1 MTKIMQ
7 QRSVYIMSK
16 KVGMMVAN
24 GYEEV
29 EMLTVVDLLRRAG
42 MTCDI
47 ISVTGEKQLT
57 SSHKVTVLAD
67 LLYEEAD
74 FDSYDALAI
83 PGGMP
88 GTTNLGAH
96 AGVCEQLKKAHAAG
110 KLIAAICAAPTVFG
124 KLGLLEGK
132 KAICYPGMEDGL
144 TGAIVT
150 YEPAVRDGNI
160 ITSRGM
166 GTAIDFGLAIIAY
179 YEGEEAAASLAKKIV
194 FEV

>member
-1 MTKIMQ
+1 M
-7 QRSVYIMSK
+7 SSK

-42 MTCDI
+42 ITCDI
-47 ISVTGEKQLT
+47 ISVTGKKELT
-57 SSHKVTVLAD
+57 SSHRVTVVAD
-67 LLYEEAD
+67 LLYEDAD
-74 FDSYDALAI
+74 FDSYDALVI

-88 GTTNLGAH
+88 GTINLGAH
-96 AGVCEQLKKAHAAG
+96 EGVCEQLKKAYEGG

-132 KAICYPGMEDGL
+132 KAICYPSMEDQL
-144 TGAIVT
+144 TGADVT
-150 YEPAVRDGNI
+150 YESAVRDGNI

-166 GTAIDFGLAIIAY
+166 GTAIDFGLAILAY
-179 YEGEEAAASLAKKIV
+179 YEGEEAAAALAKKIV
-194 FEV
+194 YEA

>member
-1 MTKIMQ
+1 
-7 QRSVYIMSK
+7 MSK

-29 EMLTVVDLLRRAG
+29 EMLTVVDLLRRAD

-47 ISVTGEKQLT
+47 ISVTGEKELT
-57 SSHKVTVLAD
+57 SSHKVTVIAD
-67 LLYEEAD
+67 LMYEEAD

-88 GTTNLGAH
+88 GTINLGAH
-96 AGVCEQLKKAHAAG
+96 AGVCEQLKKACAEG

-124 KLGLLEGK
+124 KLGLLQGK
-132 KAICYPGMEDGL
+132 RAICYPGMEDQL
-144 TGAIVT
+144 TGADVT

-166 GTAIDFGLAIIAY
+166 GTAIDFGLAILAY
-179 YEGEEAAASLAKKIV
+179 FEGEDAAASLAEKIV
-194 FEV
+194 YGV

>member
-1 MTKIMQ
+1 M
-7 QRSVYIMSK
+7 MSNK

-42 MTCDI
+42 MTCEI
-47 ISVTGEKQLT
+47 ISVTGKKELT
-57 SSHKVTVLAD
+57 SSHQVTVLAD
-67 LLYEEAD
+67 LLFEDAD
-74 FDSYDALAI
+74 FDSYDALVI

-96 AGVCEQLKKAHAAG
+96 AGVCEQLKKACADG

-124 KLGLLEGK
+124 KLGLLGGK
-132 KAICYPGMEDGL
+132 KAICYPGMEDQL
-144 TGAIVT
+144 TGAVVT

-166 GTAIDFGLAIIAY
+166 GTAIDFGLAIVAY
-179 YEGEEAAASLAKKIV
+179 YEGEEAAAGLAEKIV
-194 FEV
+194 YEV

>member
-1 MTKIMQ
+1 
-7 QRSVYIMSK
+7 MSK
-16 KVGMMVAN
+16 KIGMMVAN

-47 ISVTGEKQLT
+47 ISVSGEKELT
-57 SSHKVTVLAD
+57 SSHKVTVIAD

-74 FDSYDALAI
+74 FDGYDALAI

-96 AGVCEQLKKAHAAG
+96 AGVCEQLKKAYADG
-110 KLIAAICAAPTVFG
+110 RMIAAICAAPTVFG

-132 KAICYPGMEDGL
+132 KAICYPGMEDQL
-144 TGAIVT
+144 TGAEVT

-179 YEGEEAAASLAKKIV
+179 YEGEEAAAALAEKIV
-194 FEV
+194 YEV

>member
-1 MTKIMQ
+1 
-7 QRSVYIMSK
+7 MSK
-16 KVGMMVAN
+16 KIGMMVAN

-47 ISVTGEKQLT
+47 ISVSGEKELT
-57 SSHKVTVLAD
+57 SSHKVTVIAD
-67 LLYEEAD
+67 LLYEKAD

-96 AGVCEQLKKAHAAG
+96 AGVCEQLKKAYADG
-110 KLIAAICAAPTVFG
+110 RMIAAICAAPTVFG

-132 KAICYPGMEDGL
+132 KAICYPGMEDQL
-144 TGAIVT
+144 TGAEVT

-179 YEGEEAAASLAKKIV
+179 YEGEEAAAALAEKIV
-194 FEV
+194 YEV

>member
-1 MTKIMQ
+1 
-7 QRSVYIMSK
+7 MSSK
-16 KVGMMVAN
+16 RVGMMVAN

-47 ISVTGEKQLT
+47 ISVTGKKELT
-57 SSHKVTVLAD
+57 SSHKVTVIAD
-67 LLYEEAD
+67 LLFEDAD
-74 FDSYDALAI
+74 FDSYDALVI

-96 AGVCEQLKKAHAAG
+96 AGVCEQLKKAYADG

-124 KLGLLEGK
+124 KLGLLEDK
-132 KAICYPGMEDGL
+132 KAICYPGMEDQL
-144 TGAIVT
+144 TGARVT

-166 GTAIDFGLAIIAY
+166 GTAIDFGLEIIAY
-179 YEGEEAAASLAKKIV
+179 YEGREAAAELAEKV
-194 FEV
+194 VYEA

>member
-1 MTKIMQ
+1 
-7 QRSVYIMSK
+7 MSK
-16 KVGMMVAN
+16 KIGMMVAN

-47 ISVTGEKQLT
+47 ISVSGEKELT
-57 SSHKVTVLAD
+57 SSHKVTVIAD

-96 AGVCEQLKKAHAAG
+96 AGVCEQLKKAYADG
-110 KLIAAICAAPTVFG
+110 RMIAAICAAPTVFG

-132 KAICYPGMEDGL
+132 KAICYPGMEDQL
-144 TGAIVT
+144 TGVEVT

-179 YEGEEAAASLAKKIV
+179 YEGEEAAAALAEKIV
-194 FEV
+194 YEV

>member
-1 MTKIMQ
+1 
-7 QRSVYIMSK
+7 MSNK

-42 MTCDI
+42 ITCDI
-47 ISVTGEKQLT
+47 ISVTGESTLT
-57 SSHKVTVLAD
+57 SSHRVTVEAD
-67 LLYEEAD
+67 LQYEEAD
-74 FDSYDALAI
+74 FDSYDALVI

-88 GTTNLGAH
+88 GTINLGEH
-96 AGVCEQLKKAHAAG
+96 AGVCGQLKKAYEAG

-132 KAICYPGMEDGL
+132 KAICYPGMEEQL

-150 YEPAVRDGNI
+150 CEPAVCDGNI

-166 GTAIDFGLAIIAY
+166 GTAINFGLAIVAY
-179 YEGEEAAASLAKKIV
+179 FEGEEASAELAEKIV
-194 FEV
+194 YGA

>member
-1 MTKIMQ
+1 M
-7 QRSVYIMSK
+7 MSNK

-42 MTCDI
+42 MSCEI
-47 ISVTGEKQLT
+47 ISVTGKKELT
-57 SSHKVTVLAD
+57 SSHQVTVLAD
-67 LLYEEAD
+67 LLFEDAD
-74 FDSYDALAI
+74 FDSYDALVI

-96 AGVCEQLKKAHAAG
+96 AGVCEQLKKAFADG

-132 KAICYPGMEDGL
+132 KAICYPGMEKQL
-144 TGAIVT
+144 TGALVT

-166 GTAIDFGLAIIAY
+166 GTAIDFGLAIVAY
-179 YEGEEAAASLAKKIV
+179 YEGKEAAAGLAEKIV
-194 FEV
+194 YEV

>member
-1 MTKIMQ
+1 
-7 QRSVYIMSK
+7 MSDK
-16 KVGMMVAN
+16 RVGMMVAD

-47 ISVTGEKQLT
+47 ISVTGNKELT
-57 SSHKVTVLAD
+57 SSHEVRVAAD

-74 FDSYDALAI
+74 FDSYDALVI

-88 GTTNLGAH
+88 GTTNLGQH
-96 AGVCEQLKKAHAAG
+96 AGVCQQLKQAYADG

-132 KAICYPGMEDGL
+132 CAICYPGMEDQL
-144 TGAIVT
+144 TGAKVT

-166 GTAIDFGLAIIAY
+166 GTAIDFGLEILAY
-179 YEGEEAAASLAKKIV
+179 YEGREAAEDLAKKIV
-194 FEV
+194 YEG

>member
-1 MTKIMQ
+1 M
-7 QRSVYIMSK
+7 SSK

-47 ISVTGEKQLT
+47 ISVTGEKELT
-57 SSHKVTVLAD
+57 SSHKVTVIAD
-67 LLYEEAD
+67 LMYEEAD
-74 FDSYDALAI
+74 FDSYDALVI

-88 GTTNLGAH
+88 GTTNLGKH
-96 AGVCEQLKKAHAAG
+96 AGVCEQLKTACANG

-132 KAICYPGMEDGL
+132 KAICYPGMEDQL
-144 TGAIVT
+144 TGAEVT
-150 YEPAVRDGNI
+150 CESAVRDGNI

-179 YEGEEAAASLAKKIV
+179 YEGEEVAEDLAEKIV
-194 FEV
+194 YEV

>member
-1 MTKIMQ
+1 
-7 QRSVYIMSK
+7 MSDK

-47 ISVTGEKQLT
+47 ISVTGEKELT
-57 SSHKVTVLAD
+57 SSHRVTVAAD
-67 LLYEEAD
+67 LLYEDAD
-74 FDSYDALAI
+74 FDSYDALVI

-88 GTTNLGAH
+88 GTTNLGKH
-96 AGVCEQLKKAHAAG
+96 EGVCEQLKKAYAGG

-132 KAICYPGMEDGL
+132 KAICYPGMEDQL
-144 TGAIVT
+144 TGADVT
-150 YEPAVRDGNI
+150 YESAVRDGNI

-166 GTAIDFGLAIIAY
+166 GTAIDFGLEILAY
-179 YEGEEAAASLAKKIV
+179 YEGRGEAAALAKKIV
-194 FEV
+194 YEP

>member
-1 MTKIMQ
+1 
-7 QRSVYIMSK
+7 MSK

-42 MTCDI
+42 MTCDV
-47 ISVTGEKQLT
+47 ISVTGEKELT
-57 SSHKVTVLAD
+57 SSHKVTVIAD
-67 LLYEEAD
+67 LMYEEAD

-88 GTTNLGAH
+88 GTINLGAH
-96 AGVCEQLKKAHAAG
+96 AGVCEQLKKACADG

-124 KLGLLEGK
+124 KLGLLQGK
-132 KAICYPGMEDGL
+132 RAICYPGMEDQL
-144 TGAIVT
+144 TGADVT
-150 YEPAVRDGNI
+150 YEPAVRDSNI

-166 GTAIDFGLAIIAY
+166 GTAIDFGLAILAY
-179 YEGEEAAASLAKKIV
+179 FEGEDAAASLAEKIV
-194 FEV
+194 YGV

>member
-1 MTKIMQ
+1 M
-7 QRSVYIMSK
+7 SSK

-47 ISVTGEKQLT
+47 ISVTGKKELT
-57 SSHKVTVLAD
+57 SSHKVTVIAD
-67 LLYEEAD
+67 LLFEDAD
-74 FDSYDALAI
+74 YDSYDALVI

-96 AGVCEQLKKAHAAG
+96 AGVCEQLKKAYADG

-124 KLGLLEGK
+124 KLGLLEDK
-132 KAICYPGMEDGL
+132 KAICYPGMEDQL
-144 TGAIVT
+144 TGARVT

-166 GTAIDFGLAIIAY
+166 GTAIDFGLEILAY
-179 YEGEEAAASLAKKIV
+179 YEGREAAAELAEKV
-194 FEV
+194 VYEA

>member
-1 MTKIMQ
+1 
-7 QRSVYIMSK
+7 MSK
-16 KVGMMVAN
+16 KIGMMVAN

-47 ISVTGEKQLT
+47 ISVSGEKELT
-57 SSHKVTVLAD
+57 SSHKVTVIAD

-96 AGVCEQLKKAHAAG
+96 AGVCEQLKKAYADG
-110 KLIAAICAAPTVFG
+110 RMIAAICAAPTVFG

-132 KAICYPGMEDGL
+132 KAICYPGMEDQL
-144 TGAIVT
+144 TGAEVT

-179 YEGEEAAASLAKKIV
+179 YEGEEAAAALAEKIV
-194 FEV
+194 YEV